1 MEAIKQIYFQNT
13 NTNYGLKI
21 LFEFSS
27 SYLFFDSVSF
37 NVITKSGF
45 QIDLNQWDT
54 IDYPS
59 IENGLYV
66 LDVKEDELTAYF
78 IKFSNEDIMQIY
90 QRVEGLGEW
99 IQDFQIFSR
108 KNLEKYTKVLDYM
121 NESWVENIELKF
133 Y

>member
-1 MEAIKQIYFQNT
+1 MEAIKQIYFQNM

-45 QIDLNQWDT
+45 QIDLDQWDI

-66 LDVKEDELTAYF
+66 LDVKEDELTTYF

-90 QRVEGLGEW
+90 QRIEGLGEW
-99 IQDFQIFSR
+99 IQDFQIVSR